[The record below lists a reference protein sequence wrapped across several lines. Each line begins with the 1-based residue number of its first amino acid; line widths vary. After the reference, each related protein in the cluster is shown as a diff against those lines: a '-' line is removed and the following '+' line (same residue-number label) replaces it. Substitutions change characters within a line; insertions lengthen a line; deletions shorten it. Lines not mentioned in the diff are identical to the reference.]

1 MWETRI
7 NCIFKT
13 NDAGIHT
20 IETSS
25 FLIWSYKYFFLFLF
39 LIDLISLL
47 GVYAKAY
54 G

>member
-1 MWETRI
+1 MWETRT
-7 NCIFKT
+7 NCIFKP
-13 NDAGIHT
+13 NDAGIHS
-20 IETSS
+20 IETAG
-25 FLIWSYKYFFLFLF
+25 FLIWSYKYLFFLF